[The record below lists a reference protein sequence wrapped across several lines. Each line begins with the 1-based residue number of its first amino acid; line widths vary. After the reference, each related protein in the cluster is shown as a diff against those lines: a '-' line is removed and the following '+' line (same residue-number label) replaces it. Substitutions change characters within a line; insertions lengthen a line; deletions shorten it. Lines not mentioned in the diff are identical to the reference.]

1 MVQSKLGKFMQTKL
15 EIVQFGPAVTRT
27 NFMQPQRTRQMVSF
41 DQNNIYRIH
50 RLKGIK
56 LMADKNYLL
65 QGLDPYR
72 VVNLK
77 TASYGQLKSVQVI

>member
-1 MVQSKLGKFMQTKL
+1 MVQTKLGKFMNTKL
-15 EIVQFGPAVTRT
+15 QVFQFGPAFTKS
-27 NFMQPQRTRQMVSF
+27 NQMQPSRTRQMISF

-56 LMADKNYLL
+56 LMADKNYLH

-72 VVNLK
+72 IQNLK
-77 TASYGQLKSVQVI
+77 KASYG